1 MKTATL
7 LGRSAAEA
15 QVKKA
20 DLNKLSGVMEPG
32 KIICT
37 LDGSHYRVASKTAT
51 ADGYTFRLADLQ
63 GKPVQTPAD
72 FHPVTAALART
83 AAWMRFVFAY
93 NADFDLY
100 VKEYIKEAGLPIDPK
115 MNWAKWFQYTYPPK
129 LSGITKDP
137 DVVDEAIHQVI
148 ITALAKRKDL
158 TKFDAKR
165 LPAGAQNQPLA
176 EQVTTYLQWLFKKRV
191 SEAYEFI
198 KEKLQPSQEVSM
210 YQPAD
215 EQSEGETEHNLLD
228 TEEHATPG
236 GQGGVEEAT
245 DLQRLRDQFAAWLA
259 EDETPNEI
267 KKLLVLYDVFTAN
280 VGRKLKISDYEADWK
295 ANTGLGFDSLK
306 PVYAKFQGYIPEFLV
321 SAGLISADKAKA
333 RGMAQRSSLASLT
346 LAGTEEDQWVK
357 DNWVKCSYCSGPA
370 GPNPYCEKCQGRGYY
385 RDKKASTEE
394 IPGAG
399 EYTGDNAEVITSAL
413 ETGPTSDEQIIP
425 NQTAE
430 AGPATEELNENSH
443 AENGPQGSPV
453 LDGKLKHP
461 ERPNVDAMR
470 EALDTQV
477 EMEVGKP
484 IEQKQ
489 EELESGVGDASK
501 TIEVGGGKEKATI
514 VININAA
521 GSNCT
526 CGHHKT
532 YHDLK
537 NKMCHGGTKENPCN
551 CDGRF
556 KKEKQAL
563 FENENA
569 TLTPYDDPCKN
580 CQGRGCP
587 ACKGIGK
594 NTEQEVKAA
603 SSDWVDITPQ
613 QYSKMTATSYTGGAS
628 WFKSPEFPNGW
639 IVIHGAPVEI
649 RNQVARGSVQGQLV
663 KSAALTPVADSDVD
677 IVAPTMRYLG
687 NAVDKGG
694 ETLYQVEMEVPGVG
708 AMPIWMPL
716 ELLTE
721 ETKAEVGGI
730 HRAGD
735 EDAVERTGDKE
746 HEFNPKAAVTD
757 HYVQIMR
764 PQASIPGLEQ
774 GMVLALGYMGEE
786 HRARTLQYWKEMPE
800 AQYKQLVDR
809 VKKQP
814 GLVDRQRRESL
825 YEAIKNTGG
834 AVEVEP
840 GTGTDEV
847 MEMFKNCPECDHPLD
862 LHKAPYGC
870 EYERGD
876 REGGEGDRG
885 PEPAQAMGPCGC
897 MHGLDGIKTS
907 ADDTGRMPHN
917 PSAGGAR
924 TGPDGPIVVDEK
936 TAAPA
941 PAGNPALHA
950 APPRPAAPAVKT
962 YGTPIGE
969 KKDTD
974 VISDPNAPGA
984 DETDSGT
991 GYQQQPRRK
1000 TIMPELPNAEMIM
1013 QLNASKE
1020 SAVNKKASHVDEV
1033 MEEFVDTVMGEEVKW
1048 VSGHHKGMTF
1058 VPQSFEAGNDP
1069 HFRGSYEN
1077 HPQFGS
1083 IPDDMHQAWSLIE
1096 DLVNGTAVC
1105 LDPSVKSMAAEVEDA
1120 LNDDAEQDEDYD
1132 YEGEDDEEVVEASV
1146 KTAEPG
1152 AAPTPAPDADNE
1164 QGEKAMLDQDYEP
1177 VGPFRGNLVK
1187 YDQEDFVALVNSKYG
1202 RAVSGQAESLLDGGD
1217 PEDQNSNALRYI
1229 MEFAQRKGETELA
1242 EYLQN
1247 YLNTIGYK
1255 MAAYT
1260 PEETADTSKMKW
1272 LPYRKEDGNLYWM
1285 DANGVEHQYHGADK
1299 QAAPNWMEGLDRDA
1313 IPVQV
1318 VGVQDG
1324 KITPNGRGFQEFP
1337 NLAAARA
1344 VFPTLDPDHNGKDF
1358 SWAMHGEIKG
1368 QPAMRFET
1376 WPAERMYSA
1385 SVKPKSGTTEP
1396 KVGATMATPNEK
1408 RAALREKIAARRKER
1423 AAASKY
1429 ARVKHVAAEEPQ
1441 AAGEGLEQLGEA
1453 FGQLADDV
1461 QALRE
1466 NLDLVDASPEAP
1478 LKDRIAAR
1486 RAFAKSFRQVAEEN
1500 PVMLED
1506 AIKQVY
1512 QGLDATAVALEN
1524 YAENMG
1530 LDLSAPEE
1538 VPEPVPGNDAI
1549 EEVEISAPVEEPK
1562 AEEEEKKPEENKE
1575 GSAGADAFSSDRD
1588 HDGHPKEATSGS
1600 DNFVTDRDE
1609 KGDAKMPQRIEVPRL
1624 AAAAAHA
1631 KIVAAA
1637 QEAAAR
1643 HKK

>member
-83 AAWMRFVFAY
+83 AAWVRFVFAY

-346 LAGTEEDQWVK
+346 LAGTEE
-357 DNWVKCSYCSGPA
+357 
-370 GPNPYCEKCQGRGYY
+370 
-385 RDKKASTEE
+385 

-399 EYTGDNAEVITSAL
+399 TYTGDNEEVITSAL

-489 EELESGVGDASK
+489 EELESGIGDASK

-569 TLTPYDDPCKN
+569 TLTPYDDPCKK

-587 ACKGIGK
+587 ACKGTGK

-603 SSDWVDITPQ
+603 
-613 QYSKMTATSYTGGAS
+613 
-628 WFKSPEFPNGW
+628 
-639 IVIHGAPVEI
+639 VEI
-649 RNQVARGSVQGQLV
+649 PDAE
-663 KSAALTPVADSDVD
+663 TD
-677 IVAPTMRYLG
+677 IAAPTMRFLG
-687 NAVDKGG
+687 ETVDKGG
-694 ETLYQVEMEVPGVG
+694 EKLYQVEMLIPGVG

-721 ETKAEVGGI
+721 EAKAEVGGI

-764 PQASIPGLEQ
+764 PQTSIPGLEQ

-897 MHGLDGIKTS
+897 MHGLDGTKTS

-936 TAAPA
+936 TAAPQPMA
-941 PAGNPALHA
+941 PAKPMIPAKPA
-950 APPRPAAPAVKT
+950 PRPAPTVKQ
-962 YGTPIGE
+962 YGTPVGE

-1020 SAVNKKASHVDEV
+1020 SAVSKKASHVDEV

-1105 LDPSVKSMAAEVEDA
+1105 LDPSVKGMAAEVEDA

-1152 AAPTPAPDADNE
+1152 AAPTPAPAPDADNE

-1202 RAVSGQAESLLDGGD
+1202 WAVSGQAESLLDGGD

-1255 MAAYT
+1255 MAAEL
-1260 PEETADTSKMKW
+1260 PITSSK
-1272 LPYRKEDGNLYWM
+1272 
-1285 DANGVEHQYHGADK
+1285 
-1299 QAAPNWMEGLDRDA
+1299 
-1313 IPVQV
+1313 
-1318 VGVQDG
+1318 
-1324 KITPNGRGFQEFP
+1324 
-1337 NLAAARA
+1337 LA
-1344 VFPTLDPDHNGKDF
+1344 
-1358 SWAMHGEIKG
+1358 
-1368 QPAMRFET
+1368 
-1376 WPAERMYSA
+1376 
-1385 SVKPKSGTTEP
+1385 
-1396 KVGATMATPNEK
+1396 
-1408 RAALREKIAARRKER
+1408 
-1423 AAASKY
+1423 
-1429 ARVKHVAAEEPQ
+1429 
-1441 AAGEGLEQLGEA
+1441 
-1453 FGQLADDV
+1453 
-1461 QALRE
+1461 
-1466 NLDLVDASPEAP
+1466 
-1478 LKDRIAAR
+1478 
-1486 RAFAKSFRQVAEEN
+1486 SFHTFFR
-1500 PVMLED
+1500 
-1506 AIKQVY
+1506 
-1512 QGLDATAVALEN
+1512 
-1524 YAENMG
+1524 
-1530 LDLSAPEE
+1530 S
-1538 VPEPVPGNDAI
+1538 
-1549 EEVEISAPVEEPK
+1549 
-1562 AEEEEKKPEENKE
+1562 
-1575 GSAGADAFSSDRD
+1575 
-1588 HDGHPKEATSGS
+1588 
-1600 DNFVTDRDE
+1600 
-1609 KGDAKMPQRIEVPRL
+1609 
-1624 AAAAAHA
+1624 
-1631 KIVAAA
+1631 
-1637 QEAAAR
+1637 
-1643 HKK
+1643 